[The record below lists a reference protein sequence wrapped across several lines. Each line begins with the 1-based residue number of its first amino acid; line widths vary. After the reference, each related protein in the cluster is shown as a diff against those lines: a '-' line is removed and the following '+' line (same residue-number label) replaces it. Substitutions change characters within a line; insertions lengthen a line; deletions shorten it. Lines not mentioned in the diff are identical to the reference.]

1 MDELKI
7 FINGLIL
14 TINCSAVAIICLALS
29 RWLKRMDL
37 RSLAM
42 YESFG
47 ELNEAITRCN
57 LNAIGIH
64 IEHLRLQLHLLG
76 QKEEYEA
83 MGKIKKELD
92 RSLEI
97 YNRLENQLKEMMNE
111 TK

>member
-14 TINCSAVAIICLALS
+14 AINCSAVAIICLALS

-83 MGKIKKELD
+83 MGKIKKLD

-97 YNRLENQLKEMMNE
+97 YNRLESQLKEMMNE

>member
-14 TINCSAVAIICLALS
+14 AINCSAVAIICLALS

-47 ELNEAITRCN
+47 ELNEAITR
-57 LNAIGIH
+57 
-64 IEHLRLQLHLLG
+64 
-76 QKEEYEA
+76 
-83 MGKIKKELD
+83 
-92 RSLEI
+92 
-97 YNRLENQLKEMMNE
+97 
-111 TK
+111 

>member
-14 TINCSAVAIICLALS
+14 AINCSAVAIICLALS

-47 ELNEAITRCN
+47 ELNEAITRWN

-97 YNRLENQLKEMMNE
+97 YNRLESQLKEMMNE

>member
-14 TINCSAVAIICLALS
+14 AINCSAVALICLALS
-29 RWLKRMDL
+29 RWLKRMEF

-57 LNAIGIH
+57 LNAISIH

-97 YNRLENQLKEMMNE
+97 YNRLESQLKEMVDE